1 MPGLFVL
8 TNCPKLPL
16 DDRVKLKTK
25 KILQIH
31 GALSGLSLRPRVTV
45 SEGEAVQQAYE
56 PYAFP
61 AQTKVNILRN
71 LQLLKP
77 LVEVFS
83 EAQQS
88 AITEISEGGGA
99 AKLKE
104 DKILAAKFADRVK
117 ELQETEH
124 DVKGLLFI
132 NWADL
137 DVAKVP
143 VDVIHNLDFLVR
155 GAPKPDDADLIPE

>member
-1 MPGLFVL
+1 
-8 TNCPKLPL
+8 
-16 DDRVKLKTK
+16 VKLKTK
-25 KILQIH
+25 KIIQLH
-31 GALSGLSLRPRVTV
+31 NGLSSLSLRPRVTQV
-45 SEGEAVQQAYE
+45 EGEAVQQAYE

-71 LQLLKP
+71 LQILKP
-77 LVEVFS
+77 LIEVFN

-88 AITEISEGGGA
+88 AIKEIGGEGGA

-104 DKILAAKFADRVK
+104 DRVLAAKFADRIRD
-117 ELQETEH
+117 LQESEQELEGRLAF
-124 DVKGLLFI
+124 V
-132 NWADL
+132 NWSDL

-155 GAPKPDDADLIPE
+155 GAPKPTDEDLIPE